1 MAANPGASRGRFFRR
16 TTGSKGRGATAQG
29 GRIHKT
35 STTGGPTAFGKGL
48 KVKAIRKAGRPSLDG
63 LWGEETHRSGP
74 RANSRAI
81 CSRSASRRSA
91 SLQQSQHAA
100 GGRKQRRVGVGETE
114 QLKPE
119 RKAAV
124 LKDGKRDRGN
134 AEHRAGNH
142 KRRIPRPVE
151 ADRGRARRR
160 QRQAGVE
167 FLRQR
172 LIDGAPSLT
181 LGDVAAIVV
190 EGHRLSPCGEV
201 VHRLAELAR
210 V

>member
-119 RKAAV
+119 RAAV
-124 LKDGKRDRGN
+124 PKDGKRECGN
-134 AEHRAGNH
+134 AEHRTWDDE
-142 KRRIPRPVE
+142 PRV
-151 ADRGRARRR
+151 ACRAKAARR
-160 QRQAGVE
+160 
-167 FLRQR
+167 
-172 LIDGAPSLT
+172 GARRPAPPPHT
-181 LGDVAAIVV
+181 HTHPTPPPPPKKNKKNRPAF
-190 EGHRLSPCGEV
+190 
-201 VHRLAELAR
+201 R
-210 V
+210 VP